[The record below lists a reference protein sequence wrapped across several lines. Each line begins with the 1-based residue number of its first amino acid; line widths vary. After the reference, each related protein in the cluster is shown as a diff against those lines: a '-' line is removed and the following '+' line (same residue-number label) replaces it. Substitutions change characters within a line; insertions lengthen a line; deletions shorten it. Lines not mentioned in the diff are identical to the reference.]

1 MITNY
6 ASTRCP
12 LFGTGRTPLGL
23 PTIDLFDVYAP
34 IQIGVY
40 GAPLD
45 CDTAQDPHAASG
57 NKIPLYANLT
67 SSITDGNVY
76 GAWIHLKQ
84 TADTTGS
91 PRTLTLW
98 CVVSHPTTTTC
109 AGANALHAQTYVD
122 TGCTGVTGG
131 VHAAASHLI
140 VAQEERSLS
149 GTYCAHLFVNEF
161 EDDNTMPASTYFLRF
176 DDAGVKKTPY
186 FFDVSNATAGTDNM
200 YSTDPSDVQNG
211 KVAATLKVRVGG
223 TDYWIPLWD
232 VKTGA

>member
-1 MITNY
+1 
-6 ASTRCP
+6 

-140 VAQEERSLS
+140 VAEEERTIQ

-161 EDDNTMPASTYFLRF
+161 EDLNTMPASTYFLRF
-176 DDAGVKKTPY
+176 HDAGAKYTP
-186 FFDVSNATAGTDNM
+186 FMFDFSGLTEGAARCIDADTTALDGIATTYKLRVIDPAGNTG
-200 YSTDPSDVQNG
+200 Y
-211 KVAATLKVRVGG
+211 
-223 TDYWIPLWD
+223 IPIMGSL
-232 VKTGA
+232 T